1 MIQNIFLNLITNL
14 INVFLDFLYPENI
27 SCILCD
33 CSISKNTTYSMC
45 KDCFSNI
52 NFILDG
58 CIKCGKPII
67 NYSLEEQSIDGCS
80 YCLNKSF
87 YFDKVISCVEYTEIS
102 KKIVFGLKYNNKTY
116 LSKYIATI
124 MKEKLDLENIKF
136 DYILFVPLHKKR
148 LRQRGFNQ
156 AEKIAMD
163 LSKIVDIPTVDN
175 ISRKYNTKRLYKL
188 GKEERINEL
197 KNAFV
202 IKENIIDLKNK
213 NAEYAISTRKKARGT
228 GANQKAT
235 ESLLKYGFDKL
246 QLHRIYL
253 NVLSSN
259 KRAISF
265 YKKCGFIY
273 EGKFKDHLFI
283 DDRYQDLEWYAICK
297 K

>member
-136 DYILFVPLHKKR
+136 DYILFGDVLEHLHNPSKVIHNCHHILKKKGKIISSIPN
-148 LRQRGFNQ
+148 LMHFTVLHELINGNFHYADTGLLDKTHIHFFTYNEIVKMYEENDFNVISTV
-156 AEKIAMD
+156 ASNVTPM
-163 LSKIVDIPTVDN
+163 LSKKDSDFIDAL
-175 ISRKYNTKRLYKL
+175 TK
-188 GKEERINEL
+188 
-197 KNAFV
+197 
-202 IKENIIDLKNK
+202 
-213 NAEYAISTRKKARGT
+213 
-228 GANQKAT
+228 
-235 ESLLKYGFDKL
+235 
-246 QLHRIYL
+246 
-253 NVLSSN
+253 LSSHKN
-259 KRAISF
+259 DML
-265 YKKCGFIY
+265 
-273 EGKFKDHLFI
+273 FKAFQYITLAEIKDT
-283 DDRYQDLEWYAICK
+283 
-297 K
+297 

>member
-102 KKIVFGLKYNNKTY
+102 KKIV
-116 LSKYIATI
+116 
-124 MKEKLDLENIKF
+124 LD
-136 DYILFVPLHKKR
+136 
-148 LRQRGFNQ
+148 
-156 AEKIAMD
+156 
-163 LSKIVDIPTVDN
+163 
-175 ISRKYNTKRLYKL
+175 
-188 GKEERINEL
+188 
-197 KNAFV
+197 
-202 IKENIIDLKNK
+202 
-213 NAEYAISTRKKARGT
+213 
-228 GANQKAT
+228 
-235 ESLLKYGFDKL
+235 
-246 QLHRIYL
+246 
-253 NVLSSN
+253 
-259 KRAISF
+259 
-265 YKKCGFIY
+265 
-273 EGKFKDHLFI
+273 
-283 DDRYQDLEWYAICK
+283 
-297 K
+297 